1 MLVSPVSPHPPPR
14 TLCVE
19 QLPHLLEQTDHVG
32 VLTDSQ
38 TQRHGQS
45 LLVLQTAG
53 VELGPELHLQLT
65 ILLLRKLK
73 LCHTALQL
81 QEDKQKEDRQEDDRQ
96 EDRQE
101 DRRQEDRQKERQEDD
116 RRGTDSRMTDKRTDR
131 RRTGKRT
138 DRRKQRL
145 LPASFTV

>member
-1 MLVSPVSPHPPPR
+1 MISLTAAAGLLCPCYIERWSVSLPLLVSSHPPPH

-32 VLTDSQ
+32 VLANSQ
-38 TQRHGQS
+38 TKRHGQS

-81 QEDKQKEDRQEDDRQ
+81 QEDRQKEDRQEADRQ
-96 EDRQE
+96 EETVYFLHHSLFNRQS
-101 DRRQEDRQKERQEDD
+101 QVKLKSTLQN
-116 RRGTDSRMTDKRTDR
+116 S
-131 RRTGKRT
+131 
-138 DRRKQRL
+138 L
-145 LPASFTV
+145 W